1 MSQLSLQPRTHQFDS
16 TSSQANN
23 FGIRVYQ
30 YHSLDRRAYWVS
42 DDYNYLRRPQG
53 QGCRRHSFYGL
64 VWLKLNDHRSLE
76 WIADTQHDA
85 MSCYIIQ
92 SMYVLA
98 RGHFSNSLRWA
109 PSNKVQFQ
117 SMLLVSVVDSI
128 YLALHRP
135 GTWSHKLFNNARQ
148 LSSTVRRLGSG
159 PLTDS
164 RLFPS
169 LRSWAGERIQPH
181 R

>member
-1 MSQLSLQPRTHQFDS
+1 MRSDNVQSRS
-16 TSSQANN
+16 T
-23 FGIRVYQ
+23 
-30 YHSLDRRAYWVS
+30 
-42 DDYNYLRRPQG
+42 
-53 QGCRRHSFYGL
+53 
-64 VWLKLNDHRSLE
+64 
-76 WIADTQHDA
+76 
-85 MSCYIIQ
+85 
-92 SMYVLA
+92 
-98 RGHFSNSLRWA
+98 
-109 PSNKVQFQ
+109 
-117 SMLLVSVVDSI
+117 LLVSVVDSI

-148 LSSTVRRLGSG
+148 LSSTVRRLGRG